1 MLNNVTVQGRLCAAP
16 ELKTTPN
23 GTAVVRFRIG
33 CTRNYKNANGEYDS
47 DFLNVIAWRGT
58 AELVSKRFGKG
69 DMIIVSGSLKTG
81 SYSDKDGKKVYTT
94 DIEAD
99 SVYFVGSKPKPDDSG
114 YFPDEPPAPDSRVA
128 APKMDTAADERAA
141 FANAPSDDYPF

>member
-58 AELVSKRFGKG
+58 AELVSKRFGK
-69 DMIIVSGSLKTG
+69 
-81 SYSDKDGKKVYTT
+81 DGKKVYTT

-99 SVYFVGSKPKPDDSG
+99 SVYFAGSKPKPDDSG
-114 YFPDEPPAPDSRVA
+114 YFPDEPPAPDSRAA
-128 APKMDTAADERAA
+128 APKMDTAADEVAA
-141 FANAPSDDYPF
+141 FANAPADDYPF